1 MAIFIRQDENR
12 TELQKRLE
20 TELQA
25 RAKKRAEVDDKLPDG
40 VNDSRYIEGFKKTTS
55 LSWIWMAII
64 IIAIGIFI
72 WLVTLS

>member
-1 MAIFIRQDENR
+1 MSIRQDQDR
-12 TELQKRLE
+12 TELQERLE

-25 RAKKRAEVDDKLPDG
+25 RAKKRTELADKTPDG
-40 VNDSRYIEGFKKTTS
+40 VDDSRYVEGFKKTTS

-64 IIAIGIFI
+64 VIAIGIFI